1 MLKLFGLE
9 GEPSLARLAL
19 IVRGADTARP
29 DLAPEAAGLHAI
41 SLGLSALAGDDD
53 HGMIAKA
60 FNIYDGL
67 FAYIRFARAG
77 TSQLAGQGGMTGMTT
92 IDQTAPAQAAAPT
105 FNEAF
110 KVWFKIGC
118 LSFGGPAGQIAMMHR
133 VLVDEKKWIDE
144 PRFLHALNFSMLT
157 PGPEAQKLA
166 TYIGWLLHGVRG
178 GLVAGILFVVPGA
191 LVMLGLSLLYALGR
205 GVPVIDGALFGI
217 KAAVLVIVVE
227 ALIRIGRRALKTSFV
242 VRHCRRC
249 LCRHLLFRVA
259 VSDHRDRRGTGRL
272 PCARS
277 SPALLNLKD
286 DVGALAPPVPDRW
299 RRAATAAVV
308 GLAAWWAPVVLA
320 IAVLGSNHVLVS
332 VGLFFSKLAVV
343 SFGGAY
349 ALLAYMAQ
357 QAVETHHWMTA
368 PEMVDGLGLA
378 ETTPGPLILVTQFVG
393 FLAGF
398 RDAAPFPPVAA
409 GILAAVMTTWVTFTP
424 SMLWVFVGAPFVEQL
439 RSNKLLS
446 GALAAITAAVVGVI
460 LNLTVWFALHVLFG
474 QVTERHTGFL
484 RWYSFDPLGLDL
496 KTLALAVIAGVLAFR
511 FHRSLIEVV
520 AVMAAL
526 GVAVRLVLG
535 P

>member
-1 MLKLFGLE
+1 
-9 GEPSLARLAL
+9 
-19 IVRGADTARP
+19 
-29 DLAPEAAGLHAI
+29 
-41 SLGLSALAGDDD
+41 
-53 HGMIAKA
+53 
-60 FNIYDGL
+60 
-67 FAYIRFARAG
+67 
-77 TSQLAGQGGMTGMTT
+77 MTT
-92 IDQTAPAQAAAPT
+92 VDEATPAQTAAPT
-105 FNEAF
+105 FNEAL
-110 KVWFKIGC
+110 KVWFKVGC

-144 PRFLHALNFSMLT
+144 PRFLHALSFSMLT

-178 GLVAGILFVVPGA
+178 GLTAGILFVLPGA

-205 GVPVIDGALFGI
+205 GVAVVDGALFGI

-227 ALIRIGRRALKTSFV
+227 ALIRIGKRALKTSV
-242 VRHCRRC
+242 
-249 LCRHLLFRVA
+249 LLGIAGAAFIGIFFLA
-259 VSDHRDRRGTGRL
+259 L
-272 PCARS
+272 PFPIIVIAAALIGFLVARS
-277 SPALLNLKD
+277 SPAMLGLKD
-286 DVGALAPPVPDRW
+286 DVGTLMPPAPDRW
-299 RRAATAAVV
+299 RQAGTAAVI

-320 IAVLGSNHVLVS
+320 ILLLGSNHVLVDI
-332 VGLFFSKLAVV
+332 GLFFSKLATV

-398 RDAAPFPPVAA
+398 RDAAPFSPVMA
-409 GILAAVMTTWVTFTP
+409 GILGAAMTTWVTFTP

-439 RSNKLLS
+439 RANKRLS

-474 QVTERHTGFL
+474 EVTERHTAWL
-484 RWYSFDPLGLDL
+484 RWYAFDPLGIDL
-496 KTLALAVIAGVLAFR
+496 KTLVLAVIAGLLAFR

-520 AVMAAL
+520 GVMAAL
-526 GVAVRLVLG
+526 GIVVRLLLG
-535 P
+535 A